1 MIFKKAAEYVVDI
14 KGLCER
20 VRRKKNLK
28 RNVNLLNIEFN
39 LKPAFQTLKLTL
51 YDPLALVGI

>member
-1 MIFKKAAEYVVDI
+1 MLWTSRGFVK
-14 KGLCER
+14 ER
-20 VRRKKNLK
+20 EEKKNLK

-51 YDPLALVGI
+51 YDPLALV